1 MENINTNNLK
11 NELSKHH
18 TVASTIGYFLGFTVS
33 ILTLVYF
40 ILNFKTIDWVAIT
53 FFSLMGLSIF
63 VNFLKLL
70 LKILF
75 YFKLRVKNEKPLLN
89 FSNDEKELFL
99 NKKVIIKTENIKKI
113 FATKMVETKVL
124 FVEYYDPELEKDD
137 EKDTNIENTIKEKG
151 NAIGILGSFEN
162 YQQLKRIEKELE
174 RINPNI
180 VFDIKL

>member
-1 MENINTNNLK
+1 M
-11 NELSKHH
+11 
-18 TVASTIGYFLGFTVS
+18 
-33 ILTLVYF
+33 
-40 ILNFKTIDWVAIT
+40 
-53 FFSLMGLSIF
+53 
-63 VNFLKLL
+63 
-70 LKILF
+70 
-75 YFKLRVKNEKPLLN
+75 
-89 FSNDEKELFL
+89 
-99 NKKVIIKTENIKKI
+99 ENIKKI

-124 FVEYYDPELEKDD
+124 FVEYYDPELEKDN